1 MQKIA
6 IEQGASHYVEAES
19 LPALDNGAKWL
30 VSLFNESTGRRF
42 MATESTKNGK
52 KRFTWESGTTIDP
65 ATGVVSVLADKPNS
79 TAQMCEGAYQLQL
92 IASDLSASG
101 TTPAIYEVYKGSIMA
116 SVSNVE
122 Q

>member
-19 LPALDNGAKWL
+19 LPVLENGANWL

-42 MATESTKNGK
+42 MATESAKNGK

-65 ATGVVSVLADKPNS
+65 ATGVVTVLSDKPNS